1 MSKTFALLSF
11 ILSAL
16 WLGNVQA
23 EETSKEMIEK
33 GRKEFEMRCM
43 HCHGDQGDGKGHLN
57 AFLKIAPADLTQL
70 NTQSN
75 GCVTERI
82 LKAVLG
88 RHSTT
93 DGKHNMPLLV
103 DVLTPESIYLLAQY
117 IKSIQK

>member
-43 HCHGDQGDGKGHLN
+43 HCHGDQGD
-57 AFLKIAPADLTQL
+57 
-70 NTQSN
+70 
-75 GCVTERI
+75 E
-82 LKAVLG
+82 
-88 RHSTT
+88 
-93 DGKHNMPLLV
+93 
-103 DVLTPESIYLLAQY
+103 
-117 IKSIQK
+117 